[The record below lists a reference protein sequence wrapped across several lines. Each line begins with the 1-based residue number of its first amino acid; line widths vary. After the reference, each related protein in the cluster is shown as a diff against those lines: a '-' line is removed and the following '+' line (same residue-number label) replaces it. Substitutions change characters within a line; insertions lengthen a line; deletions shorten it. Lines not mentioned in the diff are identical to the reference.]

1 MLERVSALAS
11 AHAYKSP
18 VLTIAEDRGF
28 TLTQAAGL
36 SADFEKILTGLVGE
50 LPAKVGTATEA
61 NGRTL
66 MRVGPQ
72 QFWIVGGERDD
83 LAPKLAKVCAATPLS
98 HSRTRILLD
107 GAPARA
113 VLAKGIAIDLH
124 ESVFTPGTFALT
136 GLHHMPLV
144 VHCTGPQRF
153 HLYAMRTFALC
164 VWEWLTDAAL
174 EFADH

>member
-11 AHAYKSP
+11 AHAYRSST
-18 VLTIAEDRGF
+18 LTIAEDRGF

-36 SADFEKILTGLVGE
+36 SADFEKKLSGLVGD
-50 LPAKVGTATEA
+50 LPSAAGKSAA
-61 NGRTL
+61 SNGRTL
-66 MRVGPQ
+66 MRVGPK
-72 QFWIVGGERDD
+72 QFWIVGAERDD
-83 LAPKLAKVCAATPLS
+83 LAPQLAKFCAATPLS
-98 HSRTRILLD
+98 HSRSRILLE
-107 GAPARA
+107 GAPARS
-113 VLAKGIAIDLH
+113 VLAKGIPLDFH

-136 GLHHMPLV
+136 GLHHMPLA
-144 VHCTGPQRF
+144 VHCLGPQRF